1 MSIADRAVPAGASR
15 RAAASGAT
23 METSDDGASVRCW
36 ARTWDDAAGG
46 AKASAVDARWA
57 AATRKE
63 TRRTIIIVGVGS
75 VAYLGIK

>member
-15 RAAASGAT
+15 RAAASGT
-23 METSDDGASVRCW
+23 TILWTTD
-36 ARTWDDAAGG
+36 ARIWDDAAGD

-63 TRRTIIIVGVGS
+63 TKRTILL
-75 VAYLGIK
+75 LGCR